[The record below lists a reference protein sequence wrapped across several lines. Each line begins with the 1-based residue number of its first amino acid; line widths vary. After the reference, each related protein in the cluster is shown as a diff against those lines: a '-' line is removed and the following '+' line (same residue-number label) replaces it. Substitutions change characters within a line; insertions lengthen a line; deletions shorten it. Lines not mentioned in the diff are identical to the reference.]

1 VLLRVDDQ
9 RLVDIVGGVE
19 RELLPGLIAG
29 GDDLHDERGCGLI
42 HAPGTFSMQTASGN
56 AIVVWLSEAELT
68 DQRLQASRSGQWTE
82 QPSDLLDNSLYLA
95 AAGWID
101 MLRVISNLAMTGDV
115 VDTFPNLIVVATT
128 PFTPPLEQLSD
139 L

>member
-1 VLLRVDDQ
+1 
-9 RLVDIVGGVE
+9 
-19 RELLPGLIAG
+19 
-29 GDDLHDERGCGLI
+29 
-42 HAPGTFSMQTASGN
+42 
-56 AIVVWLSEAELT
+56 
-68 DQRLQASRSGQWTE
+68 
-82 QPSDLLDNSLYLA
+82 
-95 AAGWID
+95 